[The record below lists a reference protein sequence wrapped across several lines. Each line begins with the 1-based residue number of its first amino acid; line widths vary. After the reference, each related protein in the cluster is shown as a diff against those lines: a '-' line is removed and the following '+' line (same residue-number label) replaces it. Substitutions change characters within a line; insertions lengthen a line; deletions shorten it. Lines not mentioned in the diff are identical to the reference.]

1 MIECVELIRLTE
13 NPTARRLWLLV
24 EALQC
29 LPLGRAIGLAR
40 SAEEFLTG
48 SAAADMRQSER
59 PASEPVGPVERDRP
73 LTDDLAGSPPPVAAP
88 AAHRTNF
95 ALTDE
100 QRNQLLDR
108 LAGGARN
115 AELAA
120 EFGIS
125 SRQIQGLRMG
135 CARDIVERRARLSTQ
150 PAEPEQ
156 PPAATGSIDEISPA
170 ATTSIDSVV
179 RFLRQQDDV
188 VVPQR
193 DGEYLINGRF
203 RMSAAELIARANRM
217 RERQRKQPFEVSSLP
232 IHPTTIAPS
241 TGHPL
246 FWEGA
251 TPSNHASNGFAS
263 PKNHRGA

>member
-100 QRNQLLDR
+100 QRDQLLDR

-170 ATTSIDSVV
+170 ATASIDSVV

-188 VVPQR
+188 VVPQQ
-193 DGEYLINGRF
+193 DGKYLINGRF

-232 IHPTTIAPS
+232 IHPMRIAPS

-251 TPSNHASNGFAS
+251 TPPNHASNGFAS